1 MNGIVMENPDRETL
15 DRHLILLVAL
25 LLLTTILVFS
35 WLIHILWF
43 IFVCSWIVFSIYYS
57 LRKSGTEF
65 VGWWNDWKLW
75 LTFIALLVLC
85 VWFLSLGLIN

>member
-1 MNGIVMENPDRETL
+1 MESPDRETL

-25 LLLTTILVFS
+25 LLVTTILVFS
-35 WLIHILWF
+35 WLINIFWF
-43 IFVCSWIVFSIYYS
+43 IFVCSWIVFSIYHS
-57 LRKSGTEF
+57 LRKSVTGF
-65 VGWWNDWKLW
+65 VGWWNEWKLW